1 MQGVITRVHVIAHP
15 VVVFE
20 SFGMKVLLRS
30 LFAGAKETFLDIV
43 AACAEEEEHA
53 GMAEVDLLRT
63 VKRFIGFERRMRD
76 IYQELALSFPGDA
89 QAEKFFKVLA
99 GHEEGHAI
107 VLSRVRREL
116 RRGRLWRRS
125 KDLHVAAMEGFEA
138 ALDAHA
144 QAVRRGVTLAK
155 ALELVETIEGTE
167 INAVFDTLEGSVD
180 MRSRARFER
189 LFVLS
194 RRHLSYLRE
203 QIGALRARE
212 GMATVPAR

>member
-30 LFAGAKETFLDIV
+30 LFAGARETFLDV
-43 AACAEEEEHA
+43 VSACAEEEEHA
-53 GMAEVDLLRT
+53 GMAEIDLLRT

-76 IYQELALSFPGDA
+76 IYQELSLRFPEDA
-89 QAEKFFKVLA
+89 QAAKFFRVLA

-125 KDLHVAAMEGFEA
+125 KDLHVAAMEGFES
-138 ALDAHA
+138 ALDAHE
-144 QAVRRGVTLAK
+144 QEVRRGVTLAR
-155 ALELVETIEGTE
+155 ALELAEAIEETE
-167 INAVFDTLEGSVD
+167 INAVFDTLQDSVD

-194 RRHLSYLRE
+194 RRHLAYLRE
-203 QIGALRARE
+203 QVLALRARG
-212 GMATVPAR
+212 GMAVPAP